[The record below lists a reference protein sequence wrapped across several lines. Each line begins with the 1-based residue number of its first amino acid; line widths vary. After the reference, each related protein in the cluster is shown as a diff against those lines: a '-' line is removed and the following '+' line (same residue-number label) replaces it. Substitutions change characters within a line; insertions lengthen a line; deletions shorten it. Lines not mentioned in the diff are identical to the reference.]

1 MSLNICITLVQSNH
15 PNISCITSSRLEVA
29 SPLNISLNMTRS
41 TASLTNLKTP
51 AWERCFVHS
60 RLLERSAKLSYNL
73 GGSSKLS
80 SHPLA
85 HSSSQDQHVWTIL
98 IAPMSSSNI
107 QHLHLQVH
115 TPWAIS
121 FSISSALPLIYDLHS
136 STKSR

>member
-107 QHLHLQVH
+107 QHLHPYSFLKVLRPSH
-115 TPWAIS
+115 TI
-121 FSISSALPLIYDLHS
+121 LDLGWPTSHPHIHRS
-136 STKSR
+136 H